1 MRFINETHLC
11 NPLPLAWCYPGLTET
26 YPPFS
31 FATTIV
37 GDLSLSTIENGVENT
52 EKYKAHYIT
61 DKYDIYSIVV
71 QLPTTIEI
79 RDIASKCQHLKTQIQ
94 PFTA

>member
-1 MRFINETHLC
+1 MC

-37 GDLSLSTIENGVENT
+37 GDLSLSAIENGVENT
-52 EKYKAHYIT
+52 EKHKACYIT
-61 DKYDIYSIVV
+61 DKYDICNIVV
-71 QLPTTIEI
+71 QLQTFEI
-79 RDIASKCQHLKTQIQ
+79 RDAAHQNK
-94 PFTA
+94 